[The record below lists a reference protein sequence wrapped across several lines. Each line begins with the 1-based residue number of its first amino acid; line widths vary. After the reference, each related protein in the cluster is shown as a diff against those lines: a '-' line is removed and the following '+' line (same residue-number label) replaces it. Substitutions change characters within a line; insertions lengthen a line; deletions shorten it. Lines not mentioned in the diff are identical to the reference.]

1 MEHDEDV
8 EGGEDG
14 GIVRNKSA
22 YMYFQT
28 MNSAAIKEELL
39 KEGADTAFGAMGS
52 AISARWKVFICSVTI
67 THSSLIHSFLPGIK

>member
-8 EGGEDG
+8 EGGEDA

-67 THSSLIHSFLPGIK
+67 THSSLIHSFLSGIK